1 MPKMQTPNS
10 ISAFHVRLRAP
21 LWLDERKSRSRTGTG
36 ENGSARIALT
46 FDPNSGVI
54 AMGTTP
60 ISDQSITRQV
70 ENRLSG
76 RGLSSPCHVAV
87 ETKNGE
93 VTLSGSVQYAH
104 QKGPAVQVANVI
116 SGVRRVIDRL
126 IVKTAAKY

>member
-1 MPKMQTPNS
+1 
-10 ISAFHVRLRAP
+10 
-21 LWLDERKSRSRTGTG
+21 
-36 ENGSARIALT
+36 
-46 FDPNSGVI
+46 
-54 AMGTTP
+54 MGATP

-104 QKGPAVQVANVI
+104 QKGTAVQVANVI